1 MRFFSTILVA
11 ATACCS
17 SAFTVK
23 NSIRAASA
31 IGAAPVDRDA
41 VADSA
46 TDFSSDRRSVLTAAA
61 SAVSA
66 AALMSVAAPQPASA
80 RLEAVDRPDLLPSE
94 KGLNVIQVEKF
105 LTTGQAKRMDTM
117 LANLEK
123 DTGFRVRVLCQ
134 AYPNTP
140 GLAVRD
146 YWDLG
151 KEGQKDDK
159 YVVLVVDQFGGKG
172 NVLNFN
178 VGDGI
183 KFALPNVFW
192 TRLQGKYGSLFYVKE
207 NGIDL
212 AVVNAIESI
221 VTCLRSE
228 DQFCV
233 NVPDQGISMK
243 GLGM

>member
-80 RLEAVDRPDLLPSE
+80 RLEAVD
-94 KGLNVIQVEKF
+94 
-105 LTTGQAKRMDTM
+105 
-117 LANLEK
+117 
-123 DTGFRVRVLCQ
+123 
-134 AYPNTP
+134 
-140 GLAVRD
+140 AVRRRR
-146 YWDLG
+146 G
-151 KEGQKDDK
+151 RP
-159 YVVLVVDQFGGKG
+159 VLRPQRAVRRRRRRAA
-172 NVLNFN
+172 
-178 VGDGI
+178 VG
-183 KFALPNVFW
+183 
-192 TRLQGKYGSLFYVKE
+192 
-207 NGIDL
+207 
-212 AVVNAIESI
+212 
-221 VTCLRSE
+221 
-228 DQFCV
+228 
-233 NVPDQGISMK
+233 
-243 GLGM
+243 